1 MTTRAVG
8 RRLLTAAL
16 TLTALSGCATSS
28 TGSNAGE
35 ETLTVL
41 AAASLTETFGVL
53 GQEFERQHP
62 GVDVR
67 FSFDSS
73 ATLAEQAAQGAPADV
88 LATADRATMD
98 AAVSAGVTLATP
110 TLFADN
116 VLVLVT
122 PPDNPADVS
131 RLRDLPGSTYVMCV
145 ATAPCGKV
153 AAAVLD
159 DHQVT
164 AAPASLEVD
173 VKAVLAKVT
182 SGEADAGLVYRTDQ
196 VAAGDRV
203 DGFAI
208 SGAERYRTSYFVAP
222 LDGSDA
228 GTLATEWIELLVSE
242 SGRETLSRAGFG
254 TP

>member
-1 MTTRAVG
+1 MTSRAIAHC
-8 RRLLTAAL
+8 LLTAAL
-16 TLTALSGCATSS
+16 TLPALSGCATSS
-28 TGSNAGE
+28 TGSSSGE

-62 GVDVR
+62 GVGVR

-98 AAVSAGVTLATP
+98 AAVSAGVTLAPP

-131 RLRDLPGSTYVMCV
+131 RLGDLPGSTYVMCV
-145 ATAPCGKV
+145 VTAPCGKV

-164 AAPASLEVD
+164 ATPASLEVD

-196 VAAGDRV
+196 VAAGDQV

-208 SGAERYRTSYFVAP
+208 PGAERYRTSYFVAP
-222 LDGSDA
+222 LDDSDA
-228 GTLATEWIELLVSE
+228 TTLATEWIDLLVSE
-242 SGRETLSRAGFG
+242 SGRETLRRAGFG